1 MVTQKDA
8 TAPAV
13 AHAISPRVCAVATQ
27 DTLVKSARR
36 KPTASK
42 SLLFLPRRTHNMDMR
57 KKVKKK
63 KTFSRFFFGEKKEK
77 KKEADE
83 DEVERLFSLWTIHL

>member
-1 MVTQKDA
+1 MVTQRDA

-42 SLLFLPRRTHNMDMR
+42 SLLFLPRRTHNTDMR
-57 KKVKKK
+57 KK
-63 KTFSRFFFGEKKEK
+63 K

-83 DEVERLFSLWTIHL
+83 VERLFFFLVDHSKNKIF